1 MRSRFVMSFSGSAS
15 RIAVAAALA
24 ATLAACGT
32 DVSRFADTPFAGVFD
47 SGGYKDPDVTASL
60 APPAPVAQ
68 GSVAQGQLPAQARAL
83 NAPAGTVSSAPL
95 APVASAPLPAPVAS
109 APLAAPQALPPVA
122 QAMPQRVQGM
132 APAGTPTPMQAAAP
146 VQAAAAGWTAQGGS
160 AVTLGQGETIKT
172 LAARYGVP
180 ETAIRSA
187 NNLTGNPAPG
197 TRVVIPVYHAN
208 APVMA
213 SAPAKAQPVAAAAP
227 APAKTMAQAQPALVA
242 AAKQQVAAAQP
253 QKTDLPQRPAQPGKT
268 DLPQKPQAAAP
279 VEPVKQAKVEPAPA
293 PQKGKQTVPAAE
305 AAPVAP
311 VAAAPAAKEE
321 TTGALGSAPTASNGT
336 EFRWPAKGRIIQ
348 GFGGGSDGINIALP
362 EGTPVKAVENGVV
375 AYAGNELKGYGNLVL
390 IRHDN
395 GYVSAYANNGELKV
409 KRGEQVKRGQTIA
422 TSGQSGNVSSP
433 QLHFELRKG
442 STPVDPMPYLAG
454 GG

>member
-32 DVSRFADTPFAGVFD
+32 DVSRFADTPLAGVFD
-47 SGGYKDPDVTASL
+47 PSGSKDPDVTASL
-60 APPAPVAQ
+60 APPAPVAS
-68 GSVAQGQLPAQARAL
+68 GAVASGGMNAQSRQLS
-83 NAPAGTVSSAPL
+83 APAGSVSSAPL
-95 APVASAPLPAPVAS
+95 APVASAPLAAPVS
-109 APLAAPQALPPVA
+109 TSPQALPPVA
-122 QAMPQRVQGM
+122 QAQSVRPQTVQGM
-132 APAGTPTPMQAAAP
+132 APGSAP
-146 VQAAAAGWTAQGGS
+146 VNTSAVQGWTVQGGA
-160 AVTLGQGETIKT
+160 AVTLGQGETLRT
-172 LAARYGVP
+172 LATRYGVP
-180 ETAIRSA
+180 EAAIRSA
-187 NNLTGNPAPG
+187 NNITGNPAPG
-197 TRVVIPVYHAN
+197 ARIIIPVYQSN
-208 APVMA
+208 VA
-213 SAPAKAQPVAAAAP
+213 SAPMKAAP
-227 APAKTMAQAQPALVA
+227 AMTAPVKQAAQAPAPLPA
-242 AAKQQVAAAQP
+242 PQTIGTKQVAAAQP
-253 QKTDLPQRPAQPGKT
+253 AKTDLPQRPTQPGKT
-268 DLPQKPQAAAP
+268 DLPQKQVTAAAP
-279 VEPVKQAKVEPAPA
+279 AEPVKQAKVEPAPA
-293 PQKGKQTVPAAE
+293 PQKGKQAAPAAE
-305 AAPVAP
+305 PAPVAP
-311 VAAAPAAKEE
+311 VAAAAPAAQAKEE
-321 TTGALGSAPTASNGT
+321 TTAALGSSATSNGA

>member
-32 DVSRFADTPFAGVFD
+32 DVSRFADTPFQGIFD
-47 SGGYKDPDVTASL
+47 PSGRTDPDVTASL
-60 APPAPVAQ
+60 APPAPVAH
-68 GSVAQGQLPAQARAL
+68 GSLPAQSSLL
-83 NAPAGTVSSAPL
+83 NAPSGPVSAAPLAPVSSAPL
-95 APVASAPLPAPVAS
+95 AAPVASAPLPAP
-109 APLAAPQALPPVA
+109 QTLPPVS
-122 QAMPQRVQGM
+122 QAAPQRVQGM
-132 APAGTPTPMQAAAP
+132 APAGTPAP
-146 VQAAAAGWTAQGGS
+146 VQAAAPGWTAQGGS
-160 AVTLGQGETIKT
+160 AVSLGQGETIKT

-180 ETAIRSA
+180 EAAIRSA
-187 NNLTGNPAPG
+187 NNITGNPAPG
-197 TRVVIPVYHAN
+197 ARIVIPVYHAN
-208 APVMA
+208 APIVA
-213 SAPAKAQPVAAAAP
+213 SAPAKAQPMAAP
-227 APAKTMAQAQPALVA
+227 AQTKPVTQTAAVQPAQQ
-242 AAKQQVAAAQP
+242 KQVAGVQP

-268 DLPQKPQAAAP
+268 DLPQRAGQAAPA
-279 VEPVKQAKVEPAPA
+279 EPVKQAKVDAPA
-293 PQKGKQTVPAAE
+293 AQPQKGKQVAPAVA

-311 VAAAPAAKEE
+311 VTTAPAAKEE
-321 TTGALGSAPTASNGT
+321 TTASLGAAASSTGGT

-348 GFGGGSDGINIALP
+348 GFGPGSDGINIALP

-422 TSGQSGNVSSP
+422 TSGQTGNVSSP

>member
-32 DVSRFADTPFAGVFD
+32 DVSRFADTPFQGIFD
-47 SGGYKDPDVTASL
+47 PSGRTDPDVTASL
-60 APPAPVAQ
+60 APPAAVAQ
-68 GSVAQGQLPAQARAL
+68 GSLPAQGKAL
-83 NAPAGTVSSAPL
+83 NAPAGAVAAAPLAPVSSAPL
-95 APVASAPLPAPVAS
+95 AAPVASAPLPAP
-109 APLAAPQALPPVA
+109 QALPPVA
-122 QAMPQRVQGM
+122 QATPQRVQGM
-132 APAGTPTPMQAAAP
+132 APAGTPVP

-180 ETAIRSA
+180 EAAIRSA
-187 NNLTGNPAPG
+187 NNISGNPAPG
-197 TRVVIPVYHAN
+197 ARIVIPVYHAN

-213 SAPAKAQPVAAAAP
+213 SGPARAQPMAQPMAQPLAAP
-227 APAKTMAQAQPALVA
+227 APGKQMAQPVPVQTAPQ
-242 AAKQQVAAAQP
+242 KQVAAAQP
-253 QKTDLPQRPAQPGKT
+253 QKTDLPQRPVQPGKT
-268 DLPQKPQAAAP
+268 DLPQRAAAQTAP
-279 VEPVKQAKVEPAPA
+279 VEPVKQAKAEPAPQE
-293 PQKGKQTVPAAE
+293 PKGKQAAS
-305 AAPVAP
+305 AVAPAPVAP
-311 VAAAPAAKEE
+311 VTAAPAAKEE
-321 TTGALGSAPTASNGT
+321 TTASLGAAASATGGT

-409 KRGEQVKRGQTIA
+409 KRGEQVKRGQTVA
-422 TSGQSGNVSSP
+422 LSGQSGNVSSP

-454 GG
+454 GS

>member
-1 MRSRFVMSFSGSAS
+1 MRSRFVMSFTGSAS

-47 SGGYKDPDVTASL
+47 PSGRKDPDVTASL
-60 APPAPVAQ
+60 APPAPVSS
-68 GSVAQGQLPAQARAL
+68 GSLNEQNQAL
-83 NAPAGTVSSAPL
+83 NAQPSFPSASVSSAPL
-95 APVASAPLPAPVAS
+95 APVASQPLAAPVAS
-109 APLAAPQALPPVA
+109 APLQSPQALPPVA
-122 QAMPQRVQGM
+122 QATNMPRPKPVE
-132 APAGTPTPMQAAAP
+132 QAAPIATNI
-146 VQAAAAGWTAQGGS
+146 QGWTAQGGS
-160 AVTLGQGETIKT
+160 AVTLGQGETLRT
-172 LAARYGVP
+172 LAGRYGVP
-180 ETAIRSA
+180 EAAIRSA
-187 NNLTGNPAPG
+187 NNISGNPAPG
-197 TRVVIPVYHAN
+197 TRIIIPVYHVNAPAVASNAN
-208 APVMA
+208 AA
-213 SAPAKAQPVAAAAP
+213 KAAAPAPVKQVAAPVVPAAKTVAAAAP
-227 APAKTMAQAQPALVA
+227 A
-242 AAKQQVAAAQP
+242 
-253 QKTDLPQRPAQPGKT
+253 KTDLPQRPAQPGKT
-268 DLPQKPQAAAP
+268 DLPQRAQAQPA
-279 VEPVKQAKVEPAPA
+279 EPVKQAKAAEPAPA
-293 PQKGKQTVPAAE
+293 KAA
-305 AAPVAP
+305 AAPVAAAP
-311 VAAAPAAKEE
+311 VAAAPAAAAKEE
-321 TTGALGSAPTASNGT
+321 TTASLGSAATASSGT
-336 EFRWPAKGRIIQ
+336 EFRWPARGRIIQ
-348 GFGGGSDGINIALP
+348 GFGNGNDGINIALP

>member
-32 DVSRFADTPFAGVFD
+32 DVSRFADTPFQGIFD
-47 SGGYKDPDVTASL
+47 PSGRTDPDVTASL
-60 APPAPVAQ
+60 APPAAVAQ
-68 GSVAQGQLPAQARAL
+68 GSLPAQGKAL
-83 NAPAGTVSSAPL
+83 NAPAGTISAAPLGPVSSAPL
-95 APVASAPLPAPVAS
+95 SAPVAAPVAS

-122 QAMPQRVQGM
+122 QAASSQRVPAM
-132 APAGTPTPMQAAAP
+132 APAGTPAP
-146 VQAAAAGWTAQGGS
+146 AQAAAAGWTAQGGS

-180 ETAIRSA
+180 EAAIRSA
-187 NNLTGNPAPG
+187 NNISGNPAQG
-197 TRVVIPVYHAN
+197 ARIVIPVYHAN
-208 APVMA
+208 APVVA
-213 SAPAKAQPVAAAAP
+213 SAAAKAQPLAAP
-227 APAKTMAQAQPALVA
+227 APTKQMAQPAPVQPA
-242 AAKQQVAAAQP
+242 PQKQVAAAQP

-268 DLPQKPQAAAP
+268 DLPQRATQTAP
-279 VEPVKQAKVEPAPA
+279 AEPLKQAKVEPVAQSP
-293 PQKGKQTVPAAE
+293 KGKQAAPAAE
-305 AAPVAP
+305 PAPVAP
-311 VAAAPAAKEE
+311 VTTAPTAKEE
-321 TTGALGSAPTASNGT
+321 TTASLGAAATSSGGT

-348 GFGGGSDGINIALP
+348 GFGPGSDGINIALP

-395 GYVSAYANNGELKV
+395 GFVSAYANNGELKV
-409 KRGEQVKRGQTIA
+409 KRGEQVKRGQTVA
-422 TSGQSGNVSSP
+422 LSGQSGNVSSP

>member
-32 DVSRFADTPFAGVFD
+32 DVSRFADTPFQGIFD
-47 SGGYKDPDVTASL
+47 PSGRTDPDVTASL
-60 APPAPVAQ
+60 APPAAVAQ
-68 GSVAQGQLPAQARAL
+68 GSLPAQGNAL
-83 NAPAGTVSSAPL
+83 NAPAGTVSAAPL
-95 APVASAPLPAPVAS
+95 APVSSAPLASPVTS

-122 QAMPQRVQGM
+122 QAASPQRVQGM
-132 APAGTPTPMQAAAP
+132 APAGTPAP

-160 AVTLGQGETIKT
+160 AVTLGQGETVKT

-180 ETAIRSA
+180 EAAIRSA
-187 NNLTGNPAPG
+187 NNISGNPAPG
-197 TRVVIPVYHAN
+197 ARIVIPVYHAN

-213 SAPAKAQPVAAAAP
+213 SAPAKAQPMAAP
-227 APAKTMAQAQPALVA
+227 APTKQMAQPAPVQPA
-242 AAKQQVAAAQP
+242 PQKQVATAQP
-253 QKTDLPQRPAQPGKT
+253 QKTDLPQRPVQPGKT
-268 DLPQKPQAAAP
+268 DLPQRATLTAP
-279 VEPVKQAKVEPAPA
+279 AEPVKQAKVEPAA
-293 PQKGKQTVPAAE
+293 QPQKGKQATPAAE
-305 AAPVAP
+305 LAPVAP
-311 VAAAPAAKEE
+311 VTAAPTAKEE
-321 TTGALGSAPTASNGT
+321 TTASLGAAATSTGGT

-348 GFGGGSDGINIALP
+348 GFGPGSDGINIALP

-395 GYVSAYANNGELKV
+395 GFVSAYANNGELKV
-409 KRGEQVKRGQTIA
+409 KRGEQVKRGQTVA
-422 TSGQSGNVSSP
+422 LSGQSGNVSSP